1 MSGLTEEQRRR
12 IEENKRKALAKR
24 AAKQNT
30 GFSPVKQGNGNFS
43 APGAL
48 LNTSSAPAGPF
59 EENKRK
65 ALAKRAAKQNAG
77 FSPGKQGGGGAVNV
91 SAPGAALNRASAPAG
106 PYSQP
111 QTGSFSSNNSNQGYN
126 TRPPGQTFPSGTQPR
141 TFGTQ
146 PKPNGQAFTA
156 GNQSHVHINQVR
168 AQSQP
173 FSSGTLANYVQA
185 PSSAP
190 RPSAPAPRP
199 STSPQIHAINRQSGS
214 QVNPAQTNSFYGS
227 APTSSS
233 NYRQGT
239 PGKPTFSASSS
250 AGPNRFNQNKNF
262 QQKPGQSFQQR
273 QGANNNRPVSPSK
286 AVAQIFNDASKASAK
301 TKGTCVLV
309 QRSRFEVQVGFHS
322 KLIELFKSMP
332 TRLYNS
338 DNRRWS
344 FHLKDYQALMMKV
357 GDLREEVFLEGLP
370 RSVLQV
376 IYKLLTD
383 YFI

>member
-12 IEENKRKALAKR
+12 IEENKQKALAKR

-30 GFSPVKQGNGNFS
+30 GFSPVKQGNGNFT
-43 APGAL
+43 APGATI
-48 LNTSSAPAGPF
+48 NTSSAPAGRF

-77 FSPGKQGGGGAVNV
+77 FSPGKQVSGGAVNF
-91 SAPGAALNRASAPAG
+91 SAPGAALNRVSAPVG

-111 QTGSFSSNNSNQGYN
+111 QTGSFSSNNNNQGYN
-126 TRPPGQTFPSGTQPR
+126 TRPPAPTFPSGTQPS
-141 TFGTQ
+141 TVGTQ
-146 PKPNGQAFTA
+146 PRPTGQAFTA
-156 GNQSHVHINQVR
+156 GNQSHAHVNQVR

-173 FSSGTLANYVQA
+173 LSGGTLNSQVRA
-185 PSSAP
+185 PSFAP
-190 RPSAPAPRP
+190 RPSASAPRP
-199 STSPQIHAINRQSGS
+199 STSPQVHAINRQSGS

-227 APTSSS
+227 TPTSSS
-233 NYRQGT
+233 NYRQAT
-239 PGKPTFSASSS
+239 PGKPTYSASSS
-250 AGPNRFNQNKNF
+250 AGQNRFNQNKNF

-273 QGANNNRPVSPSK
+273 PGSNNNRSVSPTK

-344 FHLKDYQALMMKV
+344 FHLKEYQALMMKV

-376 IYKLLTD
+376 L
-383 YFI
+383 